1 MNAVKN
7 FLQSNILVMAV
18 LITVVAAV
26 GIFRYE
32 QHIDK
37 FVGLITTVWGTF
49 VGSMLDLKKDGD
61 TDG

>member
-1 MNAVKN
+1 
-7 FLQSNILVMAV
+7 MAV
-18 LITVVAAV
+18 TITIIAAV

-49 VGSMLDLKKDGD
+49 VGSIMDLKKEDGVD
-61 TDG
+61 VLPRLKS